1 MYNNANYLKIGAVRL
16 GPMIIKLLEKI
27 GELILAALT
36 SVGHTVGIISSA
48 FAVVHTVKGP
58 ALLRQMAHLGADS
71 LPIVLLTMLFTGM
84 VMTVQIAHEFIK
96 YGAQS
101 SVGGVI
107 AIAMG
112 RELAPVLTGVVVAG
126 RVGAAITAEIG
137 SMKVTEQIDA
147 LRVMAVSP
155 IAFLVVPRL
164 LACLVMMPL
173 LVVFGDVIGTIGGYV
188 MATQYAGISEFSFL
202 HSIRVFCTPNDV
214 LGGLIKGAFFGIIIS
229 LVGCHKG
236 LTTVNGAAGV
246 GQATTGSVV
255 TSIILIFISNYFL
268 SLLLY

>member
-1 MYNNANYLKIGAVRL
+1 M
-16 GPMIIKLLEKI
+16 MIKLLEKI
-27 GELILAALT
+27 GKLMLAALE
-36 SVGHTVGIISSA
+36 TVGRTVA
-48 FAVVHTVKGP
+48 MVNGVLTVVHTVKVQP
-58 ALLRQMAHLGADS
+58 LFRQMAHLGADS
-71 LPIVLLTMLFTGM
+71 LPIVLLTMAFTGM

-155 IAFLVVPRL
+155 TAFLVVPRL
-164 LACLVMMPL
+164 LACLVMMPV
-173 LVVFGDVIGTIGGYV
+173 LVVFGDVIGTLGGYF
-188 MATQYAGISEFSFL
+188 MATQYSGISAFAFM
-202 HSIRVFCTPNDV
+202 HSIRVFCIPNDV
-214 LGGLIKGAFFGIIIS
+214 IGGLIKGMFFGMIIA

-236 LTTVNGAAGV
+236 LTTADGAEGV
-246 GQATTGSVV
+246 GKATTSSVV
-255 TSIILIFISNYFL
+255 TSIILVFISNYFL